1 MKYRNFFIVLQKLNN
16 RFMQDLNEII
26 NESPLKLKRALS
38 IKMIKSGFT
47 IENVCN
53 LLDVKKSFVEK
64 WRAIYNREGALHIEP
79 NYKGSKGFL
88 TSVELEN
95 VISYIKTKNTCHVD
109 ELISYIKDK
118 YDFTYKSKQ
127 SYYDILKQAGM
138 SWKKTEKVNPKKD
151 NELVE
156 NKKKEIKKKLQD
168 RKEEILSGDMVVL
181 MEDECHLLW
190 GDTLGYVWGK
200 TNERVS
206 IPMTNEKLR
215 QTYYGAVDIMNGNSY
230 VVPYEK
236 GNGKCTIEYLK
247 YLRKVL
253 KYKKIL
259 IFWDGASYHK
269 SSEMKDYLAEINNGL
284 TPENWKITLEL
295 FAPNAP
301 EQNPVEDIWLQGK
314 DFLRKMFAENNTF
327 AKVKKSFINYYQNR
341 KFSFQKLE
349 MYRNF
354 VLQMI

>member
-1 MKYRNFFIVLQKLNN
+1 
-16 RFMQDLNEII
+16 
-26 NESPLKLKRALS
+26 
-38 IKMIKSGFT
+38 
-47 IENVCN
+47 
-53 LLDVKKSFVEK
+53 
-64 WRAIYNREGALHIEP
+64 
-79 NYKGSKGFL
+79 
-88 TSVELEN
+88 
-95 VISYIKTKNTCHVD
+95 
-109 ELISYIKDK
+109 
-118 YDFTYKSKQ
+118 
-127 SYYDILKQAGM
+127 
-138 SWKKTEKVNPKKD
+138 
-151 NELVE
+151 
-156 NKKKEIKKKLQD
+156 
-168 RKEEILSGDMVVL
+168 MVVL